1 MHVFYVF
8 GLATYTDYSFGVC
21 DVVYVIRASLAGA
34 VYYRLWLQYRRRI
47 FQLADNTFSLTC
59 QTGLVFLD
67 RSVYITACI

>member
-34 VYYRLWLQYRRRI
+34 VYYRLWLQYRRKVLRCTA
-47 FQLADNTFSLTC
+47 LLSKKGCESLVRGCT
-59 QTGLVFLD
+59 
-67 RSVYITACI
+67 VY